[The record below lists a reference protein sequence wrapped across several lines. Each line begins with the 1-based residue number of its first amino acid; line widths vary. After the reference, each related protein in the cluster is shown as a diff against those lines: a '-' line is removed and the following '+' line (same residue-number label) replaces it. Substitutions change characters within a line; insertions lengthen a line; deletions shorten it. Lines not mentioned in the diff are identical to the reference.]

1 MKKTF
6 LLLCLALV
14 PLFIACN
21 NQAEEAGDTSAF
33 DTLLVKSDNPIIQAE
48 LDTLRARNARMEQE
62 LDECNTALD
71 DAGYNFYQIG
81 RYLDSAITALDHGN
95 AVEAKSIL
103 KEAKDYWS
111 NPVYQ
116 DNKK

>member
-1 MKKTF
+1 MKKSI
-6 LLLCLALV
+6 LILCLALV
-14 PLFIACN
+14 PLFIACS
-21 NQAEEAGDTSAF
+21 NQCGEAGSTSSF
-33 DTLLVKSDNPIIQAE
+33 DTLLVTSDNPIIQAE

-62 LDECNTALD
+62 LDECNTAFD

-95 AVEAKSIL
+95 AAEAKSIL
-103 KEAKDYWS
+103 KEAKDCWS